1 MMMNTCFNSRFH
13 SRPLFISSAAAIG
26 PQDWRRCS
34 DHHRGFS
41 LTEVMVALLLVMLG
55 ASAMISTMAATR
67 SRASSTAKFSA
78 AFRLAAE
85 LSDWTRQGGLR
96 ALSADAENPFDL
108 VPASDTTLNCF
119 SKPCNAEDAAL
130 FYLYHWRRR
139 LLLEVRDARIVVC
152 RGRPASRADD
162 YAWECE
168 EREPVGHARVIKIGW
183 PQGGRPR
190 VHEFPPCL
198 IHALG

>member
-1 MMMNTCFNSRFH
+1 M
-13 SRPLFISSAAAIG
+13 
-26 PQDWRRCS
+26 
-34 DHHRGFS
+34 
-41 LTEVMVALLLVMLG
+41 TEVMVALLLVMLG

-78 AFRLAAE
+78 ASRLAAE

-96 ALSADAENPFDL
+96 ALSVVTENPFDL
-108 VPASDTTLNCF
+108 VDVSDTALNCF
-119 SKPCNAEDAAL
+119 SNSCNAEDAAL

-152 RGRPASRADD
+152 AGTPATRADD

-168 EREPVGHARVIKIGW
+168 QDEPDRNARVIKIGW
-183 PQGGRPR
+183 PQGGRPG
-190 VHEFPPCL
+190 VHEFPPRL
-198 IHALG
+198 ILALG